1 MNAYSVVTLF
11 VVAMALLRT
20 PMRTPPST
28 LPPRAVVMTPAIA
41 DSTSVR
47 ASMSRRIDAF
57 ELQWQT
63 AWKTRQQETQQQ
75 NSLTMGG
82 LNDPFTRRML
92 ALSCHSATA
101 AQLATPRIQPR
112 VSRRPVVTSPDRG
125 SVCPLWLTPGAP
137 VPGDESESIDLALSL
152 DETREIRRARDGLL
166 RELAAAHRSVP
177 GDWWISGQRVRFH
190 LDQQQFAEA
199 IAAAA
204 DCRSDAQFCAALS
217 GLAFSSAKRLIDAD
231 SAFHVSDSLE
241 NVQDVAAGTRCPRA
255 DALALLENPNQ
266 PLISDERCK
275 NSQTLVDHLWWLA
288 DPLWSVAGNERFV
301 AHHARR
307 IHTEL
312 RDDDENDERYV
323 WSEYSAGSSLRQ
335 TVLRYGWPS
344 HTYWPGW
351 QSEVK
356 AESTTLKNASS
367 GSSTYASSPLSGRI
381 RVRGGPRTVRIT
393 RYPLSVKEYSTDRIA
408 LVPSFDMVK
417 DPFSI
422 RESDWK
428 PYNPNP
434 EEPDGW
440 WPREHMALPLR
451 LMPLPD
457 GQGVVWRR
465 DSTNVFALATDDPLR
480 NFVATG
486 TDSLVAVLI
495 GGDSPATTAPLANTM
510 VASGSTMRLRADLSS
525 RPLVFGVEIV
535 VPVVPAA
542 ALRARAG
549 LRPPPT
555 LGEMSRGEIAVS
567 APVFV
572 RLPARGTPPPTDPVQ
587 AEQWMAGNLT
597 FRRDAPIA
605 LYWESYGIT
614 PGDTVQLT
622 VTIRRDEDRSV
633 LRAAAAAAGVASDL
647 RDSVSIR
654 WSEPDARGRT
664 VLTTR
669 VPTVGRGITL
679 DMAQL
684 PPGQYIATIEM
695 QRGALITRGTR
706 TFWLMP

>member
-1 MNAYSVVTLF
+1 MNAHSVVTL
-11 VVAMALLRT
+11 VVAAMTLLRA
-20 PMRTPPST
+20 PMRTPPT
-28 LPPRAVVMTPAIA
+28 RGPARTPAA

-47 ASMSRRIDAF
+47 ASMSKRIDAF

-63 AWKTRQQETQQQ
+63 AWKQRQQETQLQ

-82 LNDPFTRRML
+82 RNDPFTRRMT
-92 ALSCHSATA
+92 ALSCHSAA
-101 AQLATPRIQPR
+101 AARLAVPRAQSL
-112 VSRRPVVTSPDRG
+112 VLRRPVVTSPDRG
-125 SVCPLWLTPGAP
+125 SVCPLWLAPGEAI
-137 VPGDESESIDLALSL
+137 PGDESESIDLALSL
-152 DETREIRRARDGLL
+152 DQTREIRRARDGLL
-166 RELAAAHRSVP
+166 RDLAGALRSVP
-177 GDWWISGQRVRFH
+177 GDWWISGQRVRF
-190 LDQQQFAEA
+190 LIDQQQFAEA

-204 DCRSDAQFCAALS
+204 ECRGDMEFCAALS
-217 GLAFSSAKRLIDAD
+217 GLAYFTAKRTVDAD
-231 SAFHVSDSLE
+231 SAFHVADSLE
-241 NVQDVAAGTRCPRA
+241 AARDIAAGARCLRT
-255 DALALLENPNQ
+255 DALALLENPDH
-266 PLISDERCK
+266 PLISDERCAK
-275 NSQTLVDHLWWLA
+275 SRTLVDHLWWLA

-307 IHTEL
+307 IHTDL

-323 WSEYSAGSSLRQ
+323 WSVYAAGSSLRQ

-351 QSEVK
+351 QTETQ
-356 AESTTLKNASS
+356 AEDAMMKYATNASA
-367 GSSTYASSPLSGRI
+367 TYGRI
-381 RVRGGPRTVRIT
+381 GVIRGKGGPRNVRLT

-428 PYNPNP
+428 PYNPEP

-486 TDSLVAVLI
+486 MDSLVAVLI

-510 VASGSTMRLRADLSS
+510 VTSGSTMRLRADLSS

-535 VPVVPAA
+535 VPVAPAA

-572 RLPARGTPPPTDPVQ
+572 RLPARGTQPPTDPAQ

-664 VLTTR
+664 VLATR

-684 PPGQYIATIEM
+684 PPGQYIASIEM
-695 QRGALITRGTR
+695 QRGALIARGTR